1 MAKLIVGCGYL
12 GRRVA
17 ERWRN
22 AGQEVWTLVRS
33 ETHAEELRRAGFQAL
48 AADITQPASL
58 ATLPECDTA
67 LFAAGYNPRSGGSR
81 RSVYVDGLA
90 NVLAALRPGVRRVIH
105 ISSTG
110 VYGQTDGRW
119 VDESTPC
126 QPRREGGAAFLAAE
140 QLLAGQAWAA
150 RAVTLRLAGL
160 YGPGRIPLKA
170 DLLAGRPIAVPVH
183 VYLNLIHVDDAAA
196 VVLAAEQARTPAL
209 YNVADGQ
216 PVLRRQ
222 YYQCLAEL
230 LHVAGVAFVDPPP
243 GAPISPRSD
252 SNKRIG
258 NARLMAELGV
268 TLQYPSYR
276 EGLAAIVAAE
286 REAVDGGR

>member
-1 MAKLIVGCGYL
+1 MAKLIIGCGYL

-17 ERWRN
+17 ERWRQ

-33 ETHAEELRRAGFQAL
+33 ETHADELRRAGFPTLL
-48 AADITQPASL
+48 ADVTQPASL

-67 LFAAGYNPRSGGSR
+67 LFSPGYNPRAGGSR
-81 RSVYVDGLA
+81 RAVYVDGLA
-90 NVLAALRPGVRRVIH
+90 HVLEALPPRVQRVIH

-110 VYGQTDGRW
+110 VYGQTAGQW
-119 VDESTPC
+119 IDESAPC
-126 QPRREGGAAFLAAE
+126 RPRREGGAAFLAAE
-140 QLLAGQAWAA
+140 RLLAGHAWAS

-160 YGPGRIPLKA
+160 YGPGRIPLKVELRA
-170 DLLAGRPIAVPVH
+170 ARPIAVAAH

-196 VVLAAEQARTPAL
+196 VVLAAENARASAL
-209 YNVADGQ
+209 YNVSDGH

-222 YYQCLAEL
+222 YYEYLAEL
-230 LHVAGVAFVDPPP
+230 LHVAGVAIVDPPP

-268 TLQYPSYR
+268 NLQYPSYR

-286 REAVDGGR
+286 GGW

>member
-1 MAKLIVGCGYL
+1 MAKLIIGCGYL

-17 ERWRN
+17 ERWRE
-22 AGQEVWTLVRS
+22 AGEDVCTLVRS
-33 ETHAEELRRAGFQAL
+33 EEHAEELRRAGFRTL
-48 AADITQPASL
+48 LADITQRASL
-58 ATLPECDTA
+58 GTLPECDTA
-67 LFAAGYNPRSGGSR
+67 LFSVGYNPRAGGSR
-81 RSVYVDGLA
+81 TAVYVDGLA
-90 NVLAALRPGVRRVIH
+90 NVLAALVAGVARVIH

-119 VDESTPC
+119 IDESTPC
-126 QPRREGGAAFLAAE
+126 SPRREGGAAFLAAE
-140 QLLAGQAWAA
+140 RVLSESDWAS

-170 DLLAGRPIAVPVH
+170 ELLAGRPIAVPAQ

-196 VVLAAEQARTPAL
+196 VVVAADQARAPAL
-209 YNVADGQ
+209 YNVSDGQ
-216 PVLRRQ
+216 PVLRRA
-222 YYQCLAEL
+222 YYECLGEL
-230 LHVAGVAFVDPPP
+230 LHVSGVAFVEPPP

-258 NARLMAELGV
+258 NARLMAALGV
-268 TLQYPSYR
+268 KLQYASYR

-286 REAVDGGR
+286 GGR